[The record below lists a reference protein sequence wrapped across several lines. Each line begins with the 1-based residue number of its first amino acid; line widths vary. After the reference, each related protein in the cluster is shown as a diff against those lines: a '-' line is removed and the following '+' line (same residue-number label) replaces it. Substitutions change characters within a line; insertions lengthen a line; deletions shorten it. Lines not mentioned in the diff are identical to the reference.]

1 MLRVKM
7 HQLDETIGN
16 FIMNKMTIDL
26 YMFGPLMKKKNQ
38 MQDELKFDY
47 HKIKSAGKE
56 IGT

>member
-47 HKIKSAGKE
+47 HKIKSAGKK